1 MRRPISGGIDPWNSL
16 PSISRSVRVVI
27 FVSTMG
33 NGPDNLFPFST
44 SPCNFIRAHWAGTP
58 PWNKFLLRCS
68 WRRLG
73 KSAKSGGSSPEKFC
87 PFRYISVTWQAVPL
101 EKEQSYR
108 TQFISSLLE
117 SHGPAVRFQLQRGT
131 PSPAAIRRRT
141 RPVSKEL
148 SLGDSWASGACSNL
162 IAAKFLF
169 PQNRLSKTAKA
180 FMHSIFLFSKPMKQQ
195 LKKEISMQH
204 SRGARELRNTFSWDE
219 VRSRRGDRLT
229 PCAMD
234 SLSEQQAEEQHQE
247 EAPRATWTW
256 RLPRH
261 LSFPRGGQGSVA
273 RVVTWLCLSRQRRRY
288 LYTNIYNVFFCQ

>member
-1 MRRPISGGIDPWNSL
+1 MLADSRAPRL
-16 PSISRSVRVVI
+16 CHESIASHQAN
-27 FVSTMG
+27 
-33 NGPDNLFPFST
+33 NGAKGKCKACT
-44 SPCNFIRAHWAGTP
+44 HSPCNFIRAHWAGTP

-148 SLGDSWASGACSNL
+148 SLGDS
-162 IAAKFLF
+162 
-169 PQNRLSKTAKA
+169 
-180 FMHSIFLFSKPMKQQ
+180 
-195 LKKEISMQH
+195 
-204 SRGARELRNTFSWDE
+204 
-219 VRSRRGDRLT
+219 
-229 PCAMD
+229 
-234 SLSEQQAEEQHQE
+234 
-247 EAPRATWTW
+247 
-256 RLPRH
+256 
-261 LSFPRGGQGSVA
+261 
-273 RVVTWLCLSRQRRRY
+273 
-288 LYTNIYNVFFCQ
+288 